1 MQYVIMKDYE
11 TNEIDLIGRFKNKGI
26 GEIWQNGKWIPY
38 SNLIS
43 DLLDGS
49 LENITEV
56 EARSIIAKITSTQLQ
71 AV

>member
-11 TNEIDLIGRFKNKGI
+11 TNEIDLIGRFKSKGI
-26 GEIWQNGKWIPY
+26 GEIWQNGEWIPY

-43 DLLDGS
+43 DLLDGL

-56 EARSIIAKITSTQLQ
+56 EAKRLISQTKKPQLQ
-71 AV
+71 AA